1 MVDSASED
9 LARQRELLSTTLKLI
24 RGVRRLSAREVA
36 DAMGMKLRTYYSF
49 EAGQGPLDIAKIYR
63 FALATDSDPAGI
75 MDTLQLGDPAYAL
88 RCMDNK
94 AASIQLASF
103 RRFNDRV
110 GDRMTHIGPSIWIEA
125 FKRPFDSAE
134 EYLEKRDQ
142 STERWLEENLPKILP
157 PDKPEP
163 PKTPPRAPDARSA
176 SGPPR
181 PRQDGSGAPGPSAP
195 PPGLRSRQP

>member
-1 MVDSASED
+1 MVNRAPED
-9 LARQRELLSTTLKLI
+9 LERQRQLLSTTLKQI
-24 RGVRRLSAREVA
+24 RGLRRMTAREVA
-36 DAMGMKLRTYYSF
+36 SAMGMKLRSYYSF
-49 EAGQGPLDIAKIYR
+49 EAGQGPLDIAKIWR
-63 FALATDSDPAGI
+63 FGEATDADPAGI
-75 MDTLQLGDPAYAL
+75 MDSLMLGDPAYAL

-134 EYLEKRDQ
+134 EYLDKRDQ

-157 PDKPEP
+157 PDKPEN
-163 PKTPPRAPDARSA
+163 
-176 SGPPR
+176 
-181 PRQDGSGAPGPSAP
+181 
-195 PPGLRSRQP
+195 

>member
-1 MVDSASED
+1 MVDNASQD
-9 LARQRELLSTTLKLI
+9 LERQRQLLSTTLKLI
-24 RGVRRLSAREVA
+24 RGLRRMTAREVA

-63 FALATDSDPAGI
+63 FGLATDSDPAGI

-125 FKRPFDSAE
+125 FKRPYDSAE
-134 EYLEKRDQ
+134 EYLDKRDQ
-142 STERWLEENLPKILP
+142 STERWLEENLPRILP
-157 PDKPEP
+157 PDRPE
-163 PKTPPRAPDARSA
+163 TPQRARPEGPGARSA
-176 SGPPR
+176 SDPSR
-181 PRQDGSGAPGPSAP
+181 DRQDGPGAPGPSAP
-195 PPGLRSRQP
+195 AERRPRQP

>member
-1 MVDSASED
+1 LVDSASED

-24 RGVRRLSAREVA
+24 RGLRRMSAREVA
-36 DAMGMKLRTYYSF
+36 DAMGLKLRTYYSF

-134 EYLEKRDQ
+134 DYLEKRDQ

-163 PKTPPRAPDARSA
+163 PDRTRPEGPGARSVADPPRD
-176 SGPPR
+176 
-181 PRQDGSGAPGPSAP
+181 RQDGRGAPGPSASAGRRP
-195 PPGLRSRQP
+195 RQP